1 MKRCPR
7 PDELRGLLADDLSGP
22 EAEALEAHLEGCSR
36 CQQELE
42 RWTAA
47 ATHPDTGPEDRLG
60 ADRDFL
66 RRLQQQPPIPTPPAP
81 QPDQAETRPE
91 APAGPIT
98 VAPATGRGL
107 PSVQELQALLRKRLL
122 FVASLTWGVVVV
134 YAVYA
139 AVFVPVFPDVLTP
152 SLFSLMVGTAGI
164 LTLILWRGRRLSLPQ
179 LRWLEVIL
187 FASMGLYFT
196 WMQFFFHSFGW
207 LARLAPYDW
216 QGVWLMARALSFGW
230 CALIVLYGILIPN
243 TWRRCAA
250 VVGVM
255 ALWAVLAG
263 LAGGSWEAIGEGR
276 LHWLF
281 VLEMAT
287 DVAMAVCL
295 AIYGAHRIE
304 TLRAQAS
311 QARKLGPYQL
321 KRRLGAGG
329 MGEVYLAEHVLL
341 RRPCALKI
349 IRPERAGDAQ
359 FLRRFEREVQAM
371 ATLSHPNTVEV
382 FDYGHADDG
391 TFYYAME
398 YLPGLTL
405 EQLVE
410 RHGPLPAERVVH
422 LLRQVCGA
430 LQEAHG
436 IGLVHR
442 DVKPSNVL
450 VCERGGLPDVA
461 KLLDFGL
468 VRAPGSGVET
478 SQLTQ
483 EGMIAGTP
491 AYMSPEQADSQP
503 VLDGRSDLYSLGA
516 VAYFL
521 LTGRPPFQHATAVR
535 TLAAHLSEPVTAPQ
549 RLRADVPPDLQE
561 VVLRC
566 LEKKPA
572 RRFPDA
578 EALEHAL
585 ARCACAGGWTR
596 ERSAGWWQQHG
607 GKKASG
613 LDSHCRS
620 AM

>member
-1 MKRCPR
+1 MKRCPFPDDLR
-7 PDELRGLLADDLSGP
+7 RLLSDELSATDAQDI
-22 EAEALEAHLEGCSR
+22 EAHLETCAG
-36 CQQELE
+36 CQQQLE
-42 RWTAA
+42 RLT
-47 ATHPDTGPEDRLG
+47 TPETEE
-60 ADRDFL
+60 AFL
-66 RRLQQQPPIPTPPAP
+66 RRLQEQPPPRSPPTPPPALP
-81 QPDQAETRPE
+81 ETRSF
-91 APAGPIT
+91 APTGQLT
-98 VAPATGRGL
+98 VAPATSRGQ

-122 FVASLTWGVVVV
+122 FVASVTWVVAVV

-139 AVFVPVFPDVLTP
+139 AIFLPLFPDVLTP

-164 LTLILWRGRRLSLPQ
+164 LTLILWRGRRLSMPQ

-196 WMQFFFHSFGW
+196 WIQLFFHSFGW

-230 CALIVLYGILIPN
+230 YALIVLYGILIPN

-255 ALWAVLAG
+255 AFWAVLTG
-263 LAGGSWEAIGEGR
+263 LAGGYWEAIGEGR
-276 LHWLF
+276 LHFLF

-304 TLRAQAS
+304 TLRAEAS

-341 RRPCALKI
+341 RRPCALKL
-349 IRPERAGDAQ
+349 IRRERAGDPQ
-359 FLRRFEREVQAM
+359 LLRRFEREVQAM

-398 YLPGLTL
+398 YLPGLNL
-405 EQLVE
+405 EELVKE
-410 RHGPLPAERVVH
+410 HGLLPPERVIY
-422 LLRQVCGA
+422 LMRQVCGA

-442 DVKPSNVL
+442 DIKPGNVL
-450 VCERGGLPDVA
+450 VCQRGGVPDVA

-468 VRAPGSGVET
+468 VRAPDSGALAQ
-478 SQLTQ
+478 QLTQ

-491 AYMSPEQADSQP
+491 AYMSPEQAAGQAM
-503 VLDGRSDLYSLGA
+503 LDGRSDLYSLGA

-521 LTGRPPFQHATAVR
+521 LTGQPPFLRATAVQ
-535 TLAAHLSEPVTAPQ
+535 TLAAHLSETVTAPQ
-549 RLRADVPPDLQE
+549 RLREDVPLDLQE

-566 LEKKPA
+566 LEKEPP
-572 RRFPDA
+572 RRLPDA
-578 EALEHAL
+578 DALEQAL
-585 ARCACAGGWTR
+585 ACCACAGSWTR
-596 ERSAGWWQQHG
+596 ERAAAWWREYGEKGQ
-607 GKKASG
+607 A
-613 LDSHCRS
+613 
-620 AM
+620 